1 MISVAMI
8 VAIVD
13 LTGGIDALLSHPT
26 HIDLVDGAAPGETL
40 DLV

>member
-1 MISVAMI
+1 MI

-26 HIDLVDGAAPGETL
+26 RIDFIDGAAPGETL